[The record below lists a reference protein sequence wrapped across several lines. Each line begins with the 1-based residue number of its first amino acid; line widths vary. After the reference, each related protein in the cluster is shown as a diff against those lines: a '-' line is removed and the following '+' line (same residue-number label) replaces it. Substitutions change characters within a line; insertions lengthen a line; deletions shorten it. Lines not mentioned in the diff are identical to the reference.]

1 MSSSLLSSVVVCSL
15 TAFLFIDSWHRHG
28 HYTVPMVSFTFAL
41 LVMLT
46 ERLISKG
53 ESGVRWPAHQPRRNT
68 LSLEK
73 LCPGDRV
80 STLT

>member
-28 HYTVPMVSFTFAL
+28 HYTVAYGFLFTFAL

-46 ERLISKG
+46 ERLISK
-53 ESGVRWPAHQPRRNT
+53 RRKWRQVAR
-68 LSLEK
+68 SSAPKKHPE
-73 LCPGDRV
+73 P
-80 STLT
+80 